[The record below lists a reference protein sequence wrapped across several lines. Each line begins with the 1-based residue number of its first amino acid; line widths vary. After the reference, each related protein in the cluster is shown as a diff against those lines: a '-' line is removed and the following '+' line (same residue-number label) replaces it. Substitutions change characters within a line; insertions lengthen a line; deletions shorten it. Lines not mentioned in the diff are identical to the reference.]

1 MKSSTRGCGGA
12 EVPLLSVRNLR
23 TYFKVNQGWVK
34 AVDGVSLNVDAGET
48 VGLVG
53 ESGCGKTTLAY
64 SITQLLPSNAYVF
77 GGQILF
83 GGGGR
88 TERYRSEYWT
98 LAEDRMSR
106 ALDEAKQTLDR
117 LRGSGQTA
125 GAEDEI
131 RKLEERIELLQHPLS
146 ATYREYLA
154 EEIRA
159 LRTKTD
165 DLARR
170 MESGGDGVLKPQLR
184 DARDR
189 LDAANQEGD
198 LIDIVRRRDGRLR
211 EYHPKLNAVR
221 WKQISIVFQGAMNAL
236 NPVYTVGDQVIE
248 AIRAH
253 EDITAESAR
262 QRVEKLY
269 RLVGIPTDRIDNY
282 PHEYSGGMKQRA
294 MIAMALALDPKL
306 VIMDEPT
313 TALDVITA
321 AKIMDEVLRIQK
333 SFHMTIIII
342 SHDVSVVAKVADRIA
357 VMYAG
362 EIVEESSG
370 QNIFSRTLH
379 PYTEGLLGAFP
390 SIKGTRHR
398 LEAIPG
404 NPPSLLTPPSGCRF
418 HPRCKYAKD
427 ICTTTAPPYVRP
439 EAGHRAL
446 CHFSQDFMAQGGLH
460 S

>member
-1 MKSSTRGCGGA
+1 M
-12 EVPLLSVRNLR
+12 PLLSVRNLR
-23 TYFKVNQGWVK
+23 TYFRVKGGWVK
-34 AVDGVSLNVDAGET
+34 AVDGVSLDVAAGET

-77 GGQILF
+77 GGQIF
-83 GGGGR
+83 FAPEGR
-88 TERYRSEYWT
+88 ADRYRSEYWN
-98 LAEDRMSR
+98 LAEARIAQELAQAQS
-106 ALDEAKQTLDR
+106 ALQGLAASVQSDETAKQVQDL
-117 LRGSGQTA
+117 Q
-125 GAEDEI
+125 
-131 RKLEERIELLQHPLS
+131 ERIELLRHPLS
-146 ATYREYLA
+146 GTYRQFLA
-154 EEIRA
+154 NEIHQ
-159 LRTKTD
+159 LQQTVGG
-165 DLARR
+165 LSAR
-170 MESGGDGVLKPQLR
+170 DGSANDPSMRKQLR
-184 DARDR
+184 EAKDR
-189 LDAANQEGD
+189 LRAAMQDGD
-198 LIDIVRRRDGRLR
+198 LVDMVRRRDGRLR
-211 EYHPKLNAVR
+211 EYDPKLNAVR

-236 NPVYTVGDQVIE
+236 NPVYTVGNQIIE

-253 EDITAESAR
+253 EDVTPQAAR
-262 QRVEKLY
+262 QRIEELY

-321 AKIMDEVLRIQK
+321 AKIMDEILRIQELLR
-333 SFHMTIIII
+333 MTIVII

-362 EIVEESSG
+362 EIIEESASG
-370 QNIFSRTLH
+370 NIFKRILH

-390 SIKGTRHR
+390 SITGSKRR

-404 NPPSLLTPPSGCRF
+404 SPPSLVTPPSGCRF

-427 ICTTTAPPYVRP
+427 ICTTEAPKYQIP
-439 EAGHRAL
+439 EVGHRAL
-446 CHFSQDFMAQGGLH
+446 CHFSQDFFSQGGLH
-460 S
+460 A